1 MKILDEAITSK
12 LSSFFENRMDRFF
25 QSCNQQTIDI
35 NKQTAPIHSQKNPE
49 SILIAPY
56 VTEKV
61 SWQIGIVN

>member
-1 MKILDEAITSK
+1 MKILDEAISSK

-56 VTEKV
+56 ATEKV

>member
-12 LSSFFENRMDRFF
+12 LSSFFENGLDRLFP
-25 QSCNQQTIDI
+25 SCHQQTIDI